1 MSLDSVRLN
10 KGHLDEESASV
21 VLYYQRCPLFRV
33 GNFKENETNCIL
45 VQSIFI
51 FSNIPKFSPYVI
63 LPYSEACFF
72 RRVIVQFSLHT
83 ECLQKLVWYIH
94 KLTADG
100 AGLIFVTLDW
110 WYAHSCSTA

>member
-1 MSLDSVRLN
+1 MSLDCVRLN
-10 KGHLDEESASV
+10 KGHLEESASV

-51 FSNIPKFSPYVI
+51 FSNIPKISPYVI

-72 RRVIVQFSLHT
+72 RRVIVQFSLCT
-83 ECLQKLVWYIH
+83 EAGIH

-100 AGLIFVTLDW
+100 AGLILVTLDW

>member
-10 KGHLDEESASV
+10 KGQLDEESASV
-21 VLYYQRCPLFRV
+21 VLYYQRRPLFRV

-83 ECLQKLVWYIH
+83 ECWCSIH